1 MVKNGQVWSYLPSSY
16 WFLTKAYASLSFMY
30 IAVWSA
36 CISAPL
42 VCLVPTEA
50 RRGHQIPWD

>member
-16 WFLTKAYASLSFMY
+16 SFLTKAYASLSFMY

-42 VCLVPTEA
+42 CA
-50 RRGHQIPWD
+50 